1 MERQLTVNKNNP
13 ESFFS
18 RIQDI
23 LDLYNL
29 PPIYV
34 LVDAL
39 STKLAWK
46 RGINMNI
53 VEKWTYKLSEEVEG
67 KSTMKLCNGDILKN
81 PRCSSS
87 LELIASSYTGGKES
101 PD

>member
-1 MERQLTVNKNNP
+1 MLPVRTATSAVYLLLGALPIEAELHKRQLSLLYSILASENTKLKNLMERQLTVNKNNP

-39 STKLAWK
+39 PTKLAWK
-46 RGINMNI
+46 
-53 VEKWTYKLSEEVEG
+53 
-67 KSTMKLCNGDILKN
+67 
-81 PRCSSS
+81 
-87 LELIASSYTGGKES
+87 
-101 PD
+101 

>member
-29 PPIYV
+29 PPMYV

-39 STKLAWK
+39 PTKQFAWNYQK
-46 RGINMNI
+46 KLK
-53 VEKWTYKLSEEVEG
+53 EKVQ
-67 KSTMKLCNGDILKN
+67 
-81 PRCSSS
+81 
-87 LELIASSYTGGKES
+87 
-101 PD
+101 

>member
-1 MERQLTVNKNNP
+1 MLASENTKLKNLMERQLTVNKNNP

-34 LVDAL
+34 LVDVL
-39 STKLAWK
+39 PTKLAWK
-46 RGINMNI
+46 RGINLNTTGCIPMNI
-53 VEKWTYKLSEEVEG
+53 LAWTDCVRSSGG
-67 KSTMKLCNGDILKN
+67 KS
-81 PRCSSS
+81 
-87 LELIASSYTGGKES
+87 
-101 PD
+101 